1 MEKGCR
7 WNVQVDM
14 PLGCQCAEQ
23 NLARSLGRGMET
35 PGGKE
40 RSETCVDGSS
50 AQSRVCAVSSS
61 SSSSRAGS
69 Q

>member
-14 PLGCQCAEQ
+14 PLGCQCAVQ
-23 NLARSLGRGMET
+23 NSLARSLGRGMEA

-50 AQSRVCAVSSS
+50 AQSRVYAGS
-61 SSSSRAGS
+61 SSSSRVGS